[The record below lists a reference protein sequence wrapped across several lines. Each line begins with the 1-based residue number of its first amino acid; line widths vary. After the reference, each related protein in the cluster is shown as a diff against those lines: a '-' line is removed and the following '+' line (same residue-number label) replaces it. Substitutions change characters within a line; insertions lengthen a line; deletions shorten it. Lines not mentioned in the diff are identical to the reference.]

1 MVPSRH
7 DLSAGR
13 GTYNCGPMCLL
24 VAAWKSHPHYR
35 LIVAANRDEFH
46 ERPSAPLGWW
56 NDDPRILSGRDLRA
70 SGSWMGV
77 SRSGRFGVVTN
88 FRDLEAAPSADA
100 PSRGMLVA
108 RLLAGTH
115 SPQEYLD
122 DLRASAPHYAG
133 FNLLA
138 GGPRELCYFSNRDGA
153 GVRTLETGI
162 YGLSNH
168 LLDAPWPKLRRTR
181 ARFAELLSGPDVET
195 ESLFDMLGD
204 RRPAAENETPETGL
218 PPEWERALSAPFV
231 IHERYGTRCSTLLL
245 VERDGRTIVHERRFD
260 HGGAHTGT
268 TRIEFTATD
277 TPLDRSPE

>member
-1 MVPSRH
+1 
-7 DLSAGR
+7 
-13 GTYNCGPMCLL
+13 MCLL
-24 VAAWKSHPHYR
+24 VAAWNSHPRYR

-77 SRSGRFGVVTN
+77 SRSGRFAVVTN

-108 RLLAGTH
+108 RLLAGTN

-122 DLRASAPHYAG
+122 DLRASAPRYAG

-138 GGPRELCYFSNRDGA
+138 GGPEELCYFSNRDDT
-153 GVRTLETGI
+153 GVRTLEPGI

-168 LLDAPWPKLRRTR
+168 LLDAPWPKLLRTR
-181 ARFAELLSGPDVET
+181 ARFAELVVESDVET

-204 RRPAAENETPETGL
+204 RQSAAEDEAPGTGL

-231 IHERYGTRCSTLLL
+231 VHERYGTRCSTLLL

-260 HGGAHTGT
+260 REGAQTGT
-268 TRIEFTATD
+268 TRIEFTTTD
-277 TPLDRSPE
+277 RTPG